1 MPYFITR
8 KLNFRTIAKFI
19 AKTSITTAKQEGD
32 GVAVKVTLFTLSTNT
47 KT

>member
-19 AKTSITTAKQEGD
+19 AKTSITTAKQGD